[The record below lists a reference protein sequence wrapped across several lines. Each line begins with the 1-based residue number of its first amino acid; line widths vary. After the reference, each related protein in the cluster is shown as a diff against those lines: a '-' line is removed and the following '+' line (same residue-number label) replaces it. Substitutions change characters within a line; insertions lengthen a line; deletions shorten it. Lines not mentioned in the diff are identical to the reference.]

1 MKAGVGF
8 ALLTALVA
16 LVALGAAGPGRAAEP
31 YDLYAVLPLTGN
43 NAFAGTE
50 EQQSL
55 AVLESAVNRGGGIRG
70 RSIHFTVVDSQSN
83 PQIAVQL
90 TATILAK
97 HPPVIVGD
105 SSRATCLAMAPLVAN
120 NGPVQF
126 CLSPGFT
133 PVRDGYSYIIG
144 QSPPQLAETYLRYL
158 RGRGWLRVALL
169 SGNDATGTSSVS
181 SFNSVI
187 GRPENAAIKL
197 VADERY
203 DITGISIAAQLAK
216 IRAANQQAIVA
227 YNSGTPFGLAIRWM
241 RDAALDLPVVTS
253 EGNLSYAEMKEFGDF
268 LPSRLFFV
276 AGPLPAEGQPVENGP
291 LKATALAY
299 LDAFRREGIRP
310 DWGHAV
316 AWDTGVVIVAALRA
330 RGFDAGPNEIRS
342 YVNGLHGFPGIQG
355 MLDFR
360 TGDMRGLSDFRMLLW
375 DKARSTWTI
384 VSESG
389 GAPR

>member
-1 MKAGVGF
+1 VRPLL
-8 ALLTALVA
+8 ALLIAVVA
-16 LVALGAAGPGRAAEP
+16 LAVAGSGQAAEP

-50 EQQSL
+50 EQQAL
-55 AVLESAVNRGGGIRG
+55 RVLQSAVNRGGGIHG
-70 RSIHFTVVDSQSN
+70 RSLHFSIVDSQSN

-97 HPPVIVGD
+97 HPSVIIGD
-105 SSRATCLAMAPLVAN
+105 SSRATCLAMAPLVSN
-120 NGPVQF
+120 DGPVQF

-133 PVRDGYSYIIG
+133 PVRNGYAYIIG
-144 QSPPQLAETYLRYL
+144 QSPEALAETYLRYL
-158 RGRGWLRVALL
+158 RGRGWRRVAFL
-169 SGNDATGTSSVS
+169 SGNDATGSSS
-181 SFNSVI
+181 DAAFNAVI
-187 GRPENAAIKL
+187 GRPENAGITV

-203 DITGISIAAQLAK
+203 DIAGITVAAQLAK
-216 IRAANQQAIVA
+216 IRAASPQVLVA
-227 YNSGTPFGLAIRWM
+227 YNSGTPFGLVIRGM
-241 RDAALDLPVVTS
+241 RDAAFDLPVVTS
-253 EGNLSYAEMKEFGDF
+253 EGNLSYTELKEFSDN

-276 AGPLPAEGQPVENGP
+276 AGPLPAAGQPVEDGP
-291 LKATALAY
+291 LKATDLAY
-299 LDAFRREGIRP
+299 LDAFRRQGIKP

-330 RGFDAGPNEIRS
+330 RGLDAGPNEIRS
-342 YVNGLHGFPGIQG
+342 YVNGLHGFPGVQG

-360 TGDMRGLSDFRMLLW
+360 SGDMRGLSDFRMLLW